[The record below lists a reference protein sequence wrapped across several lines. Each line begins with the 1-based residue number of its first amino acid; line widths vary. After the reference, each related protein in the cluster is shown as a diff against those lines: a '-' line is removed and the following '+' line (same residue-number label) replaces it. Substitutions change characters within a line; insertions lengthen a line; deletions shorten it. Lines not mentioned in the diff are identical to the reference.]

1 MKMYLLNHQAREP
14 IVHIY
19 FVTCL
24 CVYILYTLHNCTY
37 IFLHMQLI
45 PSWKWHVKGGQ
56 WSVSGFYLGSM
67 GGESLPPL
75 EIHFAPLSIVTSLS
89 LKSSMQPP
97 LGKLST

>member
-1 MKMYLLNHQAREP
+1 MF
-14 IVHIY
+14 VCIY
-19 FVTCL
+19 P
-24 CVYILYTLHNCTY
+24 TLHKYMY

-45 PSWKWHVKGGQ
+45 PSWKWHVEGGQ

-89 LKSSMQPP
+89 LKSSIHAPP
-97 LGKLST
+97 